1 MYKYYVKRVIDI
13 VISFVLMI
21 VLMPVMVLI
30 FVCLFIVDKGNP
42 LFLQVRIGKN
52 EMPFTLMKFKTLAD
66 KFDDK
71 GVLLPDHLRS
81 TKIGRMLRKSS
92 LDELPQ
98 LLNVLLGD
106 MSLIGPRPLLIKYLP
121 YYTPME
127 RKRHD
132 LKPGI
137 SGLAQINGRNEL
149 KWSKRL
155 ALDVYYVKH
164 ASLKL
169 DAFIFLKTIEKILS
183 AKGVIFDKP
192 YAIADLDDERRGA

>member
-1 MYKYYVKRVIDI
+1 MYKYYIKRVIDI
-13 VISFVLMI
+13 VISFALMI
-21 VLMPVMVLI
+21 VFMPVMALI
-30 FVCLFIVDKGNP
+30 FICLLVLNNGKP
-42 LFLQVRIGKN
+42 LFLQKRVGKN
-52 EMPFTLMKFKTLAD
+52 EVLFTLIKFRTLAD
-66 KFDDK
+66 KFDEK

-81 TKIGRMLRKSS
+81 TKIGRILRKSS

-121 YYTPME
+121 YYTAME

-137 SGLAQINGRNEL
+137 SGLAQISGRNEL

-164 ASLKL
+164 ASFRL
-169 DAFIFLKTIEKILS
+169 DVIIFLKTIGKILS
-183 AKGVIFDKP
+183 ASDVIFDKP
-192 YAIADLDDERRGA
+192 YTIADLDDERRGR

>member
-1 MYKYYVKRVIDI
+1 MYKYYIKRVIDI
-13 VISFVLMI
+13 VVSFALMI
-21 VLMPVMVLI
+21 VFVPVMALI
-30 FVCLFIVDKGNP
+30 FACLLVVNNGKP
-42 LFLQVRIGKN
+42 LFLQKRVGKN
-52 EMPFTLMKFKTLAD
+52 EVLFTLIKFRTLAD
-66 KFDDK
+66 KFDEN

-81 TKIGRMLRKSS
+81 TKIGKMLRKSS

-121 YYTPME
+121 YYTAME

-149 KWSKRL
+149 KWSRRL

-164 ASLKL
+164 ASLRL
-169 DAFIFLKTIEKILS
+169 DAIIFLKTIGKILRAS
-183 AKGVIFDKP
+183 DVIFDKP
-192 YAIADLDDERRGA
+192 YTIADLDDERRVW